1 MFLNCGVGEDSWEF
15 LGLQADQTSKSY
27 SVLNIRWK
35 NWCWSWS
42 FNTLATW
49 CKELTLW
56 KRPRCWERLKGGEE
70 GDDRGWDG
78 WMASPTQWMSLR
90 KELVMD
96 REVWCAAVHRIAESD
111 TTEWLNWRLNIL
123 KSILNTLI
131 NKISV
136 LPFHHEF
143 QKALKN
149 LGKFILESRGKI
161 KYLKVTNTF
170 LKEGLRGACLPNYW
184 SMKWL

>member
-1 MFLNCGVGEDSWEF
+1 MLKLQYFGHLMWRSDSLEKTLMLGKIKSRKRRGWQRMRWLDGITNSMDEFEIGVGDGQRS
-15 LGLQADQTSKSY
+15 LVCCS
-27 SVLNIRWK
+27 
-35 NWCWSWS
+35 
-42 FNTLATW
+42 
-49 CKELTLW
+49 
-56 KRPRCWERLKGGEE
+56 P
-70 GDDRGWDG
+70 WDY
-78 WMASPTQWMSLR
+78 
-90 KELVMD
+90 K
-96 REVWCAAVHRIAESD
+96 ESD

-149 LGKFILESRGKI
+149 LGQFILESRGKI

-170 LKEGLRGACLPNYW
+170 LKEGLRGAFLPNYW
-184 SMKWL
+184 SMKWLTIVDSTVLCNWNSPRE